1 MIAGSSPTIPQP
13 RIRASG
19 LSPSASA
26 CEADLMTTAAAPST
40 IPDAFPAV
48 TSESGPNAV
57 GSFDNDSGDVSR
69 TT

>member
-1 MIAGSSPTIPQP
+1 
-13 RIRASG
+13 
-19 LSPSASA
+19 
-26 CEADLMTTAAAPST
+26 MTTAAAPST

-57 GSFDNDSGDVSR
+57 GSFYNDSADVSR